1 MDKGGAAR
9 DAHNQRRPG
18 RRARLNGPAA
28 EALSCVLL
36 AAILLTAIIRPK
48 RLPEAAVAVP
58 AALIVILAGALP
70 VHAARAE
77 VDRLLPVLAF
87 LAAVL
92 VLGHLC
98 QEQGLF
104 TAAGA
109 WLARAS
115 RGSPV
120 RLLTGVFG
128 IASVTTAVLS
138 LDTTVVLLTPVVHDT
153 AVRLRV
159 RAKPQVYACT
169 HLANSASLLLPVS
182 NLTNLLAYSVAGIT
196 LTHFAGL
203 MALPWV
209 VAIGVEYLA
218 FRWFFRRDLAVVPRP
233 RPAPSRV
240 PRPADSR
247 VPLFPLV
254 TVAATLAGFVVTS
267 FAGLSPAWAA
277 LAGAVLLAAR
287 GLAQRQVTAG
297 RLARAAGIPFLLFVL
312 GLGVVVEA
320 VVANGLGSAI
330 ARLVPSGSSLPA
342 LLAITGVAAVL
353 ANVVNNLPAVLVL
366 LPVVTG
372 LGPLAGAGPVL
383 AVLIGVNIGPNL
395 TYAGSLATLL
405 WRRLLAERDHET
417 DLGEFTRLGL
427 LTVPVALV
435 IATAA
440 LWAVLQA

>member
-1 MDKGGAAR
+1 VAA
-9 DAHNQRRPG
+9 
-18 RRARLNGPAA
+18 
-28 EALSCVLL
+28 
-36 AAILLTAIIRPK
+36 
-48 RLPEAAVAVP
+48 P
-58 AALIVILAGALP
+58 AALIVIFTGALT
-70 VHAARAE
+70 VHEARTEAA
-77 VDRLLPVLAF
+77 RLLPVLAF

-92 VLGHLC
+92 VLGHLS
-98 QEQGLF
+98 QQQGLF

-115 RGSPV
+115 QGSPV

-209 VAIGVEYLA
+209 VAIGIEYLA
-218 FRWFFRRDLAVVPRP
+218 FRWFFSRDLAVVPPKRP
-233 RPAPSRV
+233 QPAASSP
-240 PRPADSR
+240 

-254 TVAATLAGFVVTS
+254 TVAATLAGFVITS

-277 LAGAVLLAAR
+277 LAGACLLAAR
-287 GLAQRQVTAG
+287 GLAKRQATAAS
-297 RLARAAGIPFLLFVL
+297 LVRAAGIPFLLFVL

-320 VVANGLGSAI
+320 VVANGLGAVI
-330 ARLVPSGSSLPA
+330 TRVIPGGSSLPA
-342 LLAITGVAAVL
+342 LLAITVLAAAL

-366 LPVVTG
+366 IPVVTSHG
-372 LGPLAGAGPVL
+372 LPVSAGPVL

-427 LTVPVALV
+427 LTVPVALLL
-435 IATAA
+435 ATVA

>member
-9 DAHNQRRPG
+9 DAHDRRRPG

-28 EALSCVLL
+28 EALSGVLL
-36 AAILLTAIIRPK
+36 AAILLTAITRPK

-58 AALIVILAGALP
+58 
-70 VHAARAE
+70 
-77 VDRLLPVLAF
+77 
-87 LAAVL
+87 AVL

-104 TAAGA
+104 AAAGA

-153 AVRLRV
+153 AIRLRV

-196 LTHFAGL
+196 LIHFAGL

-218 FRWFFRRDLAVVPRP
+218 FRWF
-233 RPAPSRV
+233 
-240 PRPADSR
+240 
-247 VPLFPLV
+247 
-254 TVAATLAGFVVTS
+254 
-267 FAGLSPAWAA
+267 
-277 LAGAVLLAAR
+277 
-287 GLAQRQVTAG
+287 
-297 RLARAAGIPFLLFVL
+297 
-312 GLGVVVEA
+312 
-320 VVANGLGSAI
+320 
-330 ARLVPSGSSLPA
+330 
-342 LLAITGVAAVL
+342 
-353 ANVVNNLPAVLVL
+353 
-366 LPVVTG
+366 
-372 LGPLAGAGPVL
+372 
-383 AVLIGVNIGPNL
+383 
-395 TYAGSLATLL
+395 
-405 WRRLLAERDHET
+405 
-417 DLGEFTRLGL
+417 
-427 LTVPVALV
+427 
-435 IATAA
+435 
-440 LWAVLQA
+440 